1 MFRLLVSKIQRH
13 GQAMFKVKLIEVNT
27 GERYVLDKPILTLS
41 ELTKLEA
48 SLVEVMWANN
58 KTFISKNFTL

>member
-27 GERYVLDKPILTLS
+27 GERYVLDKPILTLG

-48 SLVEVMWANN
+48 SLVEVM
-58 KTFISKNFTL
+58 